1 MFGAQAIKKPE
12 GPIPYPWTVPAYG
25 QNRGLLGDLA
35 LPHGWP
41 FLLGCGAGLLL
52 SVMYC
57 GVSRCSHPPGAVPMA
72 TSREIPAW
80 QID

>member
-1 MFGAQAIKKPE
+1 MSGAQAIKKLE
-12 GPIPYPWTVPAYG
+12 GPISPLWAVSVYG
-25 QNRGLLGDLA
+25 QNSRLLRDLA
-35 LPHGWP
+35 LPPGWP

-57 GVSRCSHPPGAVPMA
+57 GISRCSHPPGTVPIA